1 LGLNALQQLAS
12 NCQNEFE
19 LPSQFVYWICIGA
32 HAALDGKLQAH
43 LDKICQSSPSP
54 IDVMIDLLPLE
65 LTSPDSIERFAQH
78 VLSHVVS
85 AFKKID
91 HMVLNAGIFLRN
103 PQQAVQL
110 SDGREFES
118 TFFVNT
124 LSQSLLLKRLLPAMA
139 DDGRIVMVSSK
150 MHLDAVKGMSLFSF
164 SSSSTM
170 DLLTIEPP
178 VTPSTIDDYLGPKK
192 WGGRQVYQIS
202 KLVQMHLSFILKDE
216 IQRRWTKPSVGP
228 TVVTVSPGNPLL

>member
-1 LGLNALQQLAS
+1 MGLNALQQLAS

-54 IDVMIDLLPLE
+54 IDVKVNLLPLE
-65 LTSPDSIERFAQH
+65 LTSPNSIEHFAQH
-78 VLSHVVS
+78 VLSHVIS
-85 AFKKID
+85 AYKID
-91 HMVLNAGIFLRN
+91 IMVLNAHIFLQN
-103 PQQAVQL
+103 PQQTVQL

-118 TFFVNT
+118 TFFVNM
-124 LSQSLLLKRLLPAMA
+124 LSQSLLLKHLLPAMA
-139 DDGRIVMVSSK
+139 DDGHIMMVSSK
-150 MHLDAVKGMSLFSF
+150 MHLDTVKGMSLFSF

-178 VTPSTIDDYLGPKK
+178 VAPSMINDYLGPKK
-192 WGGRQVYQIS
+192 W
-202 KLVQMHLSFILKDE
+202 HLSFILKDE
-216 IQRRWTKPSVGP
+216 IQRRWSSRTNPLVRP
-228 TVVTVSPGNPLL
+228 TVVTVSPGNYCYADC